1 MAKTTWGDIQIAA
14 IQKMFLNNKPI
25 TTDDLEELQTLNDP
39 YVALGGNGTVKIA
52 IKKVKELPLK

>member
-25 TTDDLEELQTLNDP
+25 TTDDLD
-39 YVALGGNGTVKIA
+39 
-52 IKKVKELPLK
+52 